1 MEETPNQKLNLSFD
15 LVDEKS
21 NKGYSAHLDFSRN
34 LDITVKAKDEFPQK
48 AYEGSFTLDELKK
61 KSRFFKMFDSIA
73 DSFNDVK
80 LLQEQKT
87 FFVLYNDNSLTF
99 GIKKQIGIQDD
110 VIFPLVQKSS
120 DIKEVVDELCKKNN
134 ELEKKVNDLNEK
146 VNQLEN
152 DLKMIKGAF
161 ALDSSDENVI
171 KDFFEKKPKAFKL
184 IYNGKDRNN
193 FFANCEGKK
202 NLLFLVKDTK
212 GNKFGGYMSST
223 LVKSNDL
230 NIKDENSFI
239 FSVQNKKKFKVLNPS
254 KAIQVSSGYLI
265 CFGGDSS
272 NNDLYIGNEDGGQY
286 KTDTYGDNNCETTNR
301 NFRFTIAKFKVFEL
315 SF

>member
-1 MEETPNQKLNLSFD
+1 
-15 LVDEKS
+15 
-21 NKGYSAHLDFSRN
+21 
-34 LDITVKAKDEFPQK
+34 
-48 AYEGSFTLDELKK
+48 
-61 KSRFFKMFDSIA
+61 MFDSIA

-120 DIKEVVDELCKKNN
+120 DYKEVVDELCKKNN
-134 ELEKKVNDLNEK
+134 ELEKKVNDL
-146 VNQLEN
+146 
-152 DLKMIKGAF
+152 KMIKGAF
-161 ALDSSDENVI
+161 FSDLPDYNVI
-171 KDFFEKKPKAFKL
+171 KDFFEKKPNFLKL

-193 FFANCEGKK
+193 FFANCAGKK

-223 LVKSNDL
+223 LVKNDDL

-254 KAIQVSSGYLI
+254 KAIYVRSEYLI
-265 CFGGDSS
+265 TFGGDGSG
-272 NNDLYIGNEDGGQY
+272 NDFYIQENSGGIN
-286 KTDTYGDNNCETTNR
+286 KKETYGDKNNETTNG
-301 NFRFTIAKFKVFEL
+301 NSSFTIDEFKVFEL
-315 SF
+315 IF

>member
-1 MEETPNQKLNLSFD
+1 MLF
-15 LVDEKS
+15 
-21 NKGYSAHLDFSRN
+21 
-34 LDITVKAKDEFPQK
+34 
-48 AYEGSFTLDELKK
+48 
-61 KSRFFKMFDSIA
+61 
-73 DSFNDVK
+73 
-80 LLQEQKT
+80 
-87 FFVLYNDNSLTF
+87 
-99 GIKKQIGIQDD
+99 
-110 VIFPLVQKSS
+110 
-120 DIKEVVDELCKKNN
+120 
-134 ELEKKVNDLNEK
+134 
-146 VNQLEN
+146 
-152 DLKMIKGAF
+152 
-161 ALDSSDENVI
+161 LDSSDENVI

-223 LVKSNDL
+223 LVKSNNL

-265 CFGGDSS
+265 CFGGDSGV
-272 NNDLYIGNEDGGQY
+272 NDLYIGIADGGMNI
-286 KTDTYGDNNCETTNR
+286 KDTYGDNNNETTNG
-301 NFRFTIAKFKVFEL
+301 NSSFTIAEFKVFEL

>member
-1 MEETPNQKLNLSFD
+1 
-15 LVDEKS
+15 
-21 NKGYSAHLDFSRN
+21 
-34 LDITVKAKDEFPQK
+34 
-48 AYEGSFTLDELKK
+48 
-61 KSRFFKMFDSIA
+61 MFDSIA

-152 DLKMIKGAF
+152 DLKIINAL

-223 LVKSNDL
+223 LVKNDDL

-254 KAIQVSSGYLI
+254 KAIHVSSSYLI
-265 CFGGDSS
+265 TFGGD
-272 NNDLYIGNEDGGQY
+272 NGGNDFYIGSADGGMY
-286 KTDTYGDNNCETTNR
+286 EKDTYGDNNYETTSK
-301 NFRFTIAKFKVFEL
+301 FTIDEFKVFEL
-315 SF
+315 DF

>member
-15 LVDEKS
+15 LLDEKS
-21 NKGYSAHLDFSRN
+21 SKGYSVHLDFSRN
-34 LDITVKAKDEFPQK
+34 LDITVNTKDEFPQK

-161 ALDSSDENVI
+161 LFDSSDENII

-184 IYNGKDRNN
+184 IYIGKDRNN

-223 LVKSNDL
+223 LVKNDDL

-254 KAIQVSSGYLI
+254 KAIHVSNDYLI
-265 CFGGDSS
+265 CFGGKKGA
-272 NNDLYIGNEDGGQY
+272 NDLYIRSADGGMN
-286 KTDTYGDNNCETTNR
+286 TRDSYGDNNYETTNG
-301 NFRFTIAKFKVFEL
+301 NSLFTIDEFKVFEL

>member
-1 MEETPNQKLNLSFD
+1 
-15 LVDEKS
+15 
-21 NKGYSAHLDFSRN
+21 
-34 LDITVKAKDEFPQK
+34 
-48 AYEGSFTLDELKK
+48 
-61 KSRFFKMFDSIA
+61 MFDSIA

-110 VIFPLVQKSS
+110 IIFPLVQKSA

-134 ELEKKVNDLNEK
+134 ELEKKVNDLNER

-193 FFANCEGKK
+193 FFANCAGKK
-202 NLLFLVKDTK
+202 NLLFLVKDTN

-223 LVKSNDL
+223 LVKNDNL

-239 FSVQNKKKFKVLNPS
+239 FSFQNKKKFKVLNPS
-254 KAIQVSSGYLI
+254 KAIHVSNDYLI
-265 CFGGDSS
+265 CFGGDGSG
-272 NNDLYIGNEDGGQY
+272 NDLYIESGNGGMNT
-286 KTDTYGDNNCETTNR
+286 TDTYGDKSYETTNR
-301 NFRFTIAKFKVFEL
+301 NSSFTIDEFKAFEL
-315 SF
+315 YF